1 MSQTTAPNP
10 LGTDARAESSP
21 ARHVSDLINGFWA
34 TQVIT
39 TAVTLGIPDELA
51 VGPRSA
57 ESLAASVAAHAPSVF
72 RVMRALHTLGICRRL
87 EDGRFELTAAGELLR
102 ADVPG
107 SLRGRALFNGG
118 MLWRQFADL
127 SYCVKTGG
135 RMRAHAS
142 GEEGFDELASDPVR
156 LAAFQGAMAESSIRA
171 THDAIKVY
179 NFGQFST
186 VLDLGGGYGGVLS
199 VLLETFPKL
208 TGAVCDLTY
217 LAQSASDF
225 LERAGVGG
233 RGRFLGG
240 NFFEA
245 VPRGYDAYIM
255 KYILHDW
262 DDEHVLRILNNCRAA
277 ASDNTK
283 IILLEQL
290 VPEQLGT
297 SSTDQAVIR
306 TDLTMLGVGGQ
317 ERTAAEYG
325 QLFAKTG
332 WRLTSITPTA
342 AEFSVLEACLEH
354 PLE

>member
-1 MSQTTAPNP
+1 MSQNDDFA
-10 LGTDARAESSP
+10 P
-21 ARHVSDLINGFWA
+21 ARHVSNLINGFWA
-34 TQVIT
+34 TQVIA

-51 VGPRSA
+51 SGPRSA
-57 ESLAASVAAHAPSVF
+57 ESLAGAVAAHAPSVF
-72 RVMRALHTLGICRRL
+72 RVLRALHTLGICRWL
-87 EDGRFELTAAGELLR
+87 EDGLFELTAAGELLR

-142 GEEGFDELASDPVR
+142 GEEGFNELASDPAR

-171 THDAIKVY
+171 THDAMKVY
-179 NFGQFST
+179 DFGRFST

-199 VLLETFPKL
+199 VLLETYPKM
-208 TGAVCDLTY
+208 TGAVCDLAY
-217 LAQSASDF
+217 LAESASHF
-225 LERAGVGG
+225 LERAGVSG
-233 RGRFLGG
+233 RGRFVGG

-262 DDEHVLRILNNCRAA
+262 DDEHVLRILNNCHAA
-277 ASDNTK
+277 AAADTK
-283 IILLEQL
+283 IVLLEQL

-297 SSTDQAVIR
+297 GPTDQAVIR

-317 ERTAAEYG
+317 ERTAAEYE
-325 QLFAKTG
+325 QLFAKSG
-332 WRLTSITPTA
+332 WRLSTIAPTS
-342 AEFSVLEACLEH
+342 AEFSVLEASRAH
-354 PLE
+354 P